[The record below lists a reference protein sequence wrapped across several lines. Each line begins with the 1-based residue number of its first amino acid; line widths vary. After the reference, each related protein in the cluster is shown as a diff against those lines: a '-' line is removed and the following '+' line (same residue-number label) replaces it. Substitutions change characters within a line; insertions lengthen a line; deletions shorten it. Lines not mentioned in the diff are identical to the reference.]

1 MRGSPRFT
9 RLLHLASCS
18 NLHTFFPPIFPQ
30 VFGHSAVSVA
40 LEIIRLRLV
49 AFAFFRLPPAPV
61 YIKMAFTI
69 GWHGQLDRLFHP
81 KKACRSPAVA
91 VHSCELPN
99 PSRGSFTSFHPQQ
112 ARTRARKTAS
122 PRLHVDSRLSL
133 QQPAPASFF
142 YARIKPLHL
151 KKLLAAAADPPANN
165 HHRRQ
170 HSLSCH
176 RIT

>member
-1 MRGSPRFT
+1 MFMTCRTDATWKTVTATTARSSSRLPSAWLPTFHTPSPPRFSFEPS
-9 RLLHLASCS
+9 HLS
-18 NLHTFFPPIFPQ
+18 PPNFPQ

-91 VHSCELPN
+91 VHSCESPN
-99 PSRGSFTSFHPQQ
+99 PSRGLFTSLHPQQ
-112 ARTRARKTAS
+112 ARTRARKTVCDHHGCMSTAGS
-122 PRLHVDSRLSL
+122 ACSN
-133 QQPAPASFF
+133 QPQPPSSTPASNLF
-142 YARIKPLHL
+142 I
-151 KKLLAAAADPPANN
+151 
-165 HHRRQ
+165 
-170 HSLSCH
+170 
-176 RIT
+176 